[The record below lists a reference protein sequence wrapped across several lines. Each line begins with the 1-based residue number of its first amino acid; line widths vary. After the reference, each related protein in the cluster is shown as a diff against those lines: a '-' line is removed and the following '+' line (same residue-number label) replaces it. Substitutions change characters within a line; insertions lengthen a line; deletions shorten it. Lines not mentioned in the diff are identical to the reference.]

1 MDVATVKTMIENGI
15 QGATVDVQ
23 SDDERHFSAIVISDD
38 FVGQS
43 KVMQQQRVYQLL
55 GDFIASGE
63 LHALSLKTYTLAQWQ
78 ALNNK

>member
-1 MDVATVKTMIENGI
+1 MDVATVKALIEKGLT
-15 QGATVDVQ
+15 GATAEVQ
-23 SDDERHFSAIVISDD
+23 SNDDRHFSAIVISDD

-43 KVMQQQRVYQLL
+43 MVMQQQRVYQLL

-78 ALNNK
+78 VLNNK